1 VEREPRSSSDG
12 PRRTGNKPFGDR
24 GEALAAEFLSRG
36 GWTILQRQFR
46 IGHREIDLV
55 ARRGEVVA
63 FVEVKARAG
72 SGYGHPLEAITW
84 RKRREIQRV
93 ALAWIDR
100 HGRDGDVYRFD
111 AVAVFLPAGGPPRIE
126 HVEDAWRVA

>member
-1 VEREPRSSSDG
+1 MRGPRSSSDPLG
-12 PRRTGNKPFGDR
+12 RSGNKPLGDR
-24 GEALAAEFLSRG
+24 GEALAATFLTGR
-36 GWTILQRQFR
+36 GWTILHRQFR

-72 SGYGHPLEAITW
+72 GGHGHPLEAITW

-93 ALAWIDR
+93 ALAWIER
-100 HGRDGDVYRFD
+100 HGAPGDVFRFD
-111 AVAVFLPAGGPPRIE
+111 AVAVFLPAGGDARIE
-126 HVEDAWRVA
+126 HVEDAWRMP